1 MTEVIKLTFL
11 GSKLRE
17 LREKR
22 GWSQRYVA
30 NKLNMK
36 QSSTYA
42 NWEYGLRDPDTEML
56 SRLADLYEVGTDELL
71 GRTKK
76 ESDFSLPESNFE
88 RMVRQIERE
97 AGVSID
103 DNPILLE
110 SIRNTLKLYVEL
122 RQDNAKED

>member
-1 MTEVIKLTFL
+1 MTEVIYLTFL

-42 NWEYGLRDPDTEML
+42 NWEYGLRDPDTDML
-56 SRLADLYEVGTDELL
+56 SKLADLFEVGTDDLL
-71 GRTKK
+71 GRIKK
-76 ESDFSLPESNFE
+76 GNETSIPQS
-88 RMVRQIERE
+88 
-97 AGVSID
+97 SID
-103 DNPILLE
+103 KIIKKIESESGEKIGDDPILLE
-110 SIRNTLKLYVEL
+110 SIESHLKMYVKLLQEKS
-122 RQDNAKED
+122 DKK